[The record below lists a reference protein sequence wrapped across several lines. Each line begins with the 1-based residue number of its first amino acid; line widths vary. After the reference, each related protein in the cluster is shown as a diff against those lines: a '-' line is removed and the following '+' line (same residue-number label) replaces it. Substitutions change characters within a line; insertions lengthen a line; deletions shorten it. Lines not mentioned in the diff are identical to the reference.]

1 MTVGGPMSFVNV
13 ALALVLAPFL
23 LSVINRTK
31 ALYGGRRGQP
41 WLQPYYDLWRLLRK
55 GAVYSRTTTWVFR
68 AGPIVGLA
76 AVATA
81 LLMLPFGGSPGVLSF
96 QGDFILFVYLLGVAR
111 LFLVLAALDTGSA
124 FEGMGAN
131 REVLYSALA
140 EPAVM
145 LGLAAL
151 AKQVIDPSKAE
162 SLLSL
167 SSLHEGMTWSV
178 WATAGLVV
186 PLVVIAW
193 WVVLLAE
200 TSRIPVDDPTTHL
213 ELTMIHE
220 VMVLDHSGPDFAYIT
235 YTAALKLWLFGGLL
249 LGLLFPV
256 GTGTPALDTLVAVVA
271 MLLLAAAVGIVE
283 ATIARLRLPRIPQLL
298 VGATALAALAFVL
311 EQGGAR

>member
-1 MTVGGPMSFVNV
+1 MTFGGPMSVV
-13 ALALVLAPFL
+13 HLLLALVLAPFL

-55 GAVYSRTTTWVFR
+55 GAVYSHTTTWVFR

-76 AVATA
+76 AVVTA
-81 LLMLPFGGSPGVLSF
+81 LLVLPSGGSPGVLSF
-96 QGDFILFVYLLGVAR
+96 QGDFLLFVYLLGTAR

-140 EPAVM
+140 EPALM

-151 AKQVIDPSKAE
+151 AKQVTDPTDAG

-167 SSLHEGMTWSV
+167 SALHAGMTWGV
-178 WATAGLVV
+178 WSTASLVV
-186 PLVVIAW
+186 PLVAVAW

-235 YTAALKLWLFGGLL
+235 YTAALKLWLFGALL
-249 LGLLFPV
+249 LGLLVPV
-256 GTGTPALDTLVAVVA
+256 GVGVPVLDTAIAVGA
-271 MLLLAAAVGIVE
+271 MLLLAAAVGVVE

-298 VGATALAALAFVL
+298 IGATALAALAFVL

>member
-1 MTVGGPMSFVNV
+1 MKFGGVLSLVHLL
-13 ALALVLAPFL
+13 LALGLAPFL

-31 ALYGGRRGQP
+31 ALYAGRRGQP
-41 WLQPYYDLWRLLRK
+41 WLQPYYDLWRLVRK

-76 AVATA
+76 AVLTA
-81 LLMLPFGGSPGVLSF
+81 LLMLPFGREPAVIAF
-96 QGDFILFVYLLGVAR
+96 QGDFILFVYLLGTAR

-140 EPAVM
+140 EPALM

-151 AKQVIDPSKAE
+151 VRQTIDPTDAAQ
-162 SLLSL
+162 LLSL
-167 SSLHEGMTWSV
+167 SSLQAGMTGGV

-186 PLVVIAW
+186 PLVAVAW

-220 VMVLDHSGPDFAYIT
+220 VMVLDHSGPDFAAIT
-235 YTAALKLWLFGGLL
+235 YTAALKLWLFGALVLGLL
-249 LGLLFPV
+249 LPL
-256 GTGTPALDTLVAVVA
+256 GTGVPVLDTLIGVVA
-271 MLLLAAAVGIVE
+271 MLLLAAGVGVVE
-283 ATIARLRLPRIPQLL
+283 ATIARLRLPRVPQLL
-298 VGATALAALAFVL
+298 VGASALAAVAFVL
-311 EQGGAR
+311 EQGVAR

>member
-1 MTVGGPMSFVNV
+1 MTFGGTASLVHF

-31 ALYGGRRGQP
+31 ALYAGRRGQP
-41 WLQPYYDLWRLLRK
+41 WLQTYYDLWRLLRK

-76 AVATA
+76 AVLTA
-81 LLMLPFGGSPGVLSF
+81 LLLLPFGRSPAVISF
-96 QGDFILFVYLLGVAR
+96 QGDFILFVYLLGAAR

-140 EPAVM
+140 EPAIM

-151 AKQVIDPSKAE
+151 AKQAVVPGTDPV
-162 SLLSL
+162 LSL
-167 SSLHEGMTWSV
+167 SFLHAGMTPQA
-178 WATAGLVV
+178 WATAGLVL
-186 PLVVIAW
+186 PLVVVAW

-200 TSRIPVDDPTTHL
+200 TCRIPVDDPTTHL

-220 VMVLDHSGPDFAYIT
+220 VIVLDHSGPDFAYIT
-235 YTAALKLWLFGGLL
+235 YTAAMKLWLFGGLL
-249 LGLLFPV
+249 IGLLFPLGV
-256 GTGTPALDTLVAVVA
+256 GEGWLNSLIAIVA
-271 MLLLAAAVGIVE
+271 MLVAAAAVGMVE
-283 ATIARLRLPRIPQLL
+283 ATMARLRLPRIPQLL
-298 VGATALAALAFVL
+298 IGATALAALAFVL

>member
-1 MTVGGPMSFVNV
+1 MTIGGAVSFAHV

-31 ALYGGRRGQP
+31 AAYAGRRGQP
-41 WLQPYYDLWRLLRK
+41 WLQPYYDLGRLLRK

-76 AVATA
+76 AVGTA
-81 LLMLPFGGSPGVLSF
+81 LLMLPFGRAPAVISF
-96 QGDFILFVYLLGVAR
+96 QGDFILFVYLLGTAR

-151 AKQVIDPSKAE
+151 AKRLADPAVPG
-162 SLLSL
+162 LLSL
-167 SSLHEGMTWSV
+167 SALHAAMTADV
-178 WATAGLVV
+178 WAAAGLVV
-186 PLVVIAW
+186 PLVAVAW

-235 YTAALKLWLFGGLL
+235 YTAALKVWLFGGLL
-249 LGLLFPV
+249 VGLLFPLGV
-256 GTGTPALDTLVAVVA
+256 GVPGLDTLIGVAAMLGVAV
-271 MLLLAAAVGIVE
+271 AVGVVE
-283 ATIARLRLPRIPQLL
+283 ATIARLQLPRVPQLL

-311 EQGGAR
+311 DQGGAR